1 MESLRIEGTSV
12 SPKVMLDM
20 PKSTIEI
27 SGYSRPE
34 DARDFYMPIIRWIE
48 QFSKTVLSAKSK
60 PQLVSCSFKFIY
72 FNSSSAKYLFDI
84 VILLK
89 DIAKKG
95 VPINVLWYYDEDD
108 DELLE
113 AGEELSEMSGI
124 PFSFQQVRRD

>member
-1 MESLRIEGTSV
+1 
-12 SPKVMLDM
+12 M